1 MIKTVFHILPALSSL
16 ADDEFLEPQLFERD
30 CPSLWSSTGKAHPVV
45 RLYNPEKSLIQDE
58 YRLTLA
64 VQPSS
69 LQASPGGSF
78 TNSASEVCDKELN
91 VQKKIIP
98 WQDTVMPG
106 FDDVIRTVGQEEKGS
121 RRGSLVLVASLI
133 DKAPN
138 LGGLCRTSQIFG
150 VSTLVVNN
158 LRVTADKIFQTLS
171 VTAEKWLPII
181 EVPVSDLASY
191 LQAMRH
197 KGYTLVGVEQ
207 TARSQCLTKYQ
218 FPERTL
224 LLLGHERTGIP
235 VELIQLLDVC
245 VEIPQQGIIRSLNVH
260 VSGALLVWEYT
271 RQRLLAQ
278 SAE

>member
-1 MIKTVFHILPALSSL
+1 MTIFHILPVLCSL
-16 ADDEFLEPQLFERD
+16 ASDEFLDPKLFD
-30 CPSLWSSTGKAHPVV
+30 KDSPLLWSNSNKFHPII
-45 RLYNPEKSLIQDE
+45 RLYNPENSLIQEE
-58 YRLTLA
+58 YCISLC
-64 VQPSS
+64 VQPSAA
-69 LQASPGGSF
+69 QAIPGMSVVSSTF
-78 TNSASEVCDKELN
+78 ESIDKDSN

-98 WQDTVMPG
+98 WQDTLMPG
-106 FDDVIRTVGQEEKGS
+106 FDDVIGTAGQEKGS
-121 RRGSLVLVASLI
+121 RKDSLILVASLI

-150 VSTLVVNN
+150 VSTLVVGN
-158 LRVTADKIFQTLS
+158 LRVTTDKIFQTLS

-218 FPERTL
+218 FQERTL

-260 VSGALLVWEYT
+260 VSGALLVWEYR

-278 SAE
+278 STK